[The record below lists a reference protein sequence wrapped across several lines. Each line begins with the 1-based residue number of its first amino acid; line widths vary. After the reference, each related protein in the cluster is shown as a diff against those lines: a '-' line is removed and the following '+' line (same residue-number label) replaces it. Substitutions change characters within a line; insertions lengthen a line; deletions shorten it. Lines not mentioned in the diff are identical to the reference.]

1 MDLFGNTH
9 SHSLYIIGNGFD
21 LAHGMKTSWQDF
33 YNWLKSNS
41 HSSLITFCENNFSL
55 ETDLWQDFEKA
66 LGEYDLNSIF
76 DYCTEDIEIDEEHMM
91 RTNFII
97 EDSPD
102 SLFVPHKDELIQC
115 FMEWIANIE
124 ISDKPLNI
132 EIPPEAKYLTFNY
145 TETLEKLYHIHPSQ
159 ILHIHGDVNNPL
171 FGHNQLIKEYWDEHE
186 PLSEQT
192 AKQKIIAGMNE
203 LHKDVQGIIADNSDY
218 FDSISDI
225 DEIIIRGISYGPI
238 DLPYFKKIKDSV
250 KPNCLWKLSW
260 HSQKDRLA
268 AKAFTQSLGIEAE
281 LFQF

>member
-1 MDLFGNTH
+1 
-9 SHSLYIIGNGFD
+9 
-21 LAHGMKTSWQDF
+21 
-33 YNWLKSNS
+33 
-41 HSSLITFCENNFSL
+41 
-55 ETDLWQDFEKA
+55 
-66 LGEYDLNSIF
+66 
-76 DYCTEDIEIDEEHMM
+76 
-91 RTNFII
+91 
-97 EDSPD
+97 
-102 SLFVPHKDELIQC
+102 
-115 FMEWIANIE
+115 MEWIANIE

-145 TETLEKLYHIHPSQ
+145 TKTLEKLYHIHPSQ
-159 ILHIHGDVNNPL
+159 ILHIHGDVNNPI
-171 FGHNQLIKEYWDEHE
+171 FGHNQLIKEYWNEHE
-186 PLSEQT
+186 LLSEQT

-203 LHKDVQGIIADNSDY
+203 LHKDVQGIIADNSGY

-268 AKAFTQSLGIEAE
+268 TKAFTESLGIEAE